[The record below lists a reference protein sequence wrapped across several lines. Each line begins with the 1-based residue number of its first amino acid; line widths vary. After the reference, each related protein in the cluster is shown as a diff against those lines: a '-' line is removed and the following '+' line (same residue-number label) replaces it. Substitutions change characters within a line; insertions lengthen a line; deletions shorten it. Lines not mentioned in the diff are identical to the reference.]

1 MHDLTT
7 LDNGLRVLTVPLPH
21 VQSVSLG
28 FFLAVGS
35 RYESAEVSGISH
47 FAEHML
53 FKGTERWPTPRDIAE
68 AIEGRGGL
76 VNAST
81 GLETTLYWAKVA
93 AAHLPEAMD
102 LLSDMLLRA
111 TLEPVEMEKERA
123 VIVEEINYTL
133 DAPDSLAQILVSELQ
148 WPEHALGRDV
158 AGSRETV
165 SAISRQSLQ
174 DYVRSHYLPGSTI
187 LGLGGKVTHD
197 QAVSL
202 ARASLDGWHNGPPI
216 LWDPAPLDHDGPSV
230 HVEHRDT
237 EQAHLAFSFA
247 GLSRRDPDRFVLRL
261 LNTILGEGMRSRL
274 FQEVRERLG
283 LAYTVESYATTL
295 QDTGALGIY
304 AGVNV
309 ERTAEAIRAIL
320 AELDRMRQERV
331 LEDELAKAKEFVRGR
346 LALSLEDSFSQ
357 AAWYARQELLGP
369 EVLEPEEAVAYTEAV
384 QAADIQR
391 VAGSVFQR
399 DRLNLAV
406 VGPFAR
412 NGDEV
417 RRAVQL

>member
-1 MHDLTT
+1 MYDMTT
-7 LDNGLRVLTVPLPH
+7 LDNGLRVLTVTLPH

-35 RYESAEVSGISH
+35 RYESAEIAGISH

-53 FKGTERWPTPRDIAE
+53 FKGTQRWPTPRDIAE
-68 AIEGRGGL
+68 AIEGRGGI

-93 AAHLPEAMD
+93 ASHTSEAMEV
-102 LLSDMLLRA
+102 LSDMLLRA
-111 TLEPVEMEKERA
+111 TFEPAEMEKERA
-123 VIVEEINYTL
+123 VIVEEINYAL
-133 DAPDSLAQILVSELQ
+133 DTPDSLAQLLVANLQ

-165 SAISRQSLQ
+165 NAISRQSLQ
-174 DYVRSHYLPGSTI
+174 EYVRSHYLPRTTI
-187 LGLGGKVTHD
+187 LGLAGQVTHD
-197 QAVSL
+197 EAVAL
-202 ARASLDGWHNGPPI
+202 AQRTLGDWRNGPPV
-216 LWDPAPLDHDGPSV
+216 LWDPAPLDHDGPSIQI
-230 HVEHRDT
+230 EHRKT
-237 EQAHLAFSFA
+237 EQAHLAFSFP
-247 GLSRRDPDRFVLRL
+247 GISRRDPDRFVLRL

-283 LAYTVESYATTL
+283 LAYTVDSYTTTL

-304 AGVNV
+304 AGVGV
-309 ERTAEAIRAIL
+309 VRTAEAIQAIL
-320 AELDRMRQERV
+320 AELDRMRQEPV
-331 LEDELAKAKEFVRGR
+331 PEDELARAKEFIRGR
-346 LALSLEDSFSQ
+346 MALSLEDSFAQ

-369 EVLEPEEAVAYTEAV
+369 DLLEPEDVVAQMEAV

-391 VAGSVFQR
+391 IAGFVFQQN
-399 DRLNLAV
+399 RLNLAV

-412 NGDEV
+412 NGDKI